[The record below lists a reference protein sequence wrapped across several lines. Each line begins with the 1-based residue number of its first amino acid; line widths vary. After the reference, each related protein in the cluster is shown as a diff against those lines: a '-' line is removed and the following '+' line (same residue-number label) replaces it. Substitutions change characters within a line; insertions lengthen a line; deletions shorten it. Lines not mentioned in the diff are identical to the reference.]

1 MNLRAMANRVL
12 EDRAAFAVLREVYWQ
27 GHRVTDIGRPE
38 DHPQGHRGRLV
49 DFVFDLDGSPC
60 ALEVVRYGLGQAT
73 IDAGHRISTLE
84 TYMRGRLTEL
94 IPDDEPGTISIDLAY
109 NVVETLRLGRRSIEA
124 AAKELAEA
132 SVEAI
137 RSHDPGT
144 RVDLHLTGPWVGQA
158 SATFHASESPHRYF
172 FRHPAGGARHLQPE
186 VDAWIVDVVRRK
198 GDQHLPFAERG
209 ILTVI
214 RTDLVDA
221 DDLRRGFERYEG
233 AMPWWR
239 VYVVD
244 LAVDSADLIRNR
256 RWRTNA

>member
-1 MNLRAMANRVL
+1 MANRVL
-12 EDRAAFAVLREVYWQ
+12 EDRAAFAVLREIYWQ
-27 GHRVTDIGRPE
+27 QHRVTDIHRPE

-84 TYMRGRLTEL
+84 TYMRERLTEL
-94 IPDDEPGTISIDLAY
+94 IPDDDQGTVSIELAY
-109 NVVETLRLGRRSIEA
+109 NVGETLKLGRRSIGA
-124 AAKELAEA
+124 AARELAEA

-137 RSHDPGT
+137 RSHAPGT
-144 RVDLHLTGPWVGQA
+144 RVDLQLTGRWAGQA
-158 SATFHASESPHRYF
+158 SATFRASDSPHRYF

-186 VDAWIVDVVRRK
+186 VDEWILDVVEKK

-209 ILTVI
+209 ILAI
-214 RTDLVDA
+214 IQTDIVDA
-221 DDLRRGFERYEG
+221 HDLRRGLERYDG

-239 VYVVD
+239 IYVLD
-244 LAVDSADLIRNR
+244 LAVDSADLVRDR
-256 RWRTNA
+256 RWPAAG